1 MHCQS
6 EFTYFFLCHA
16 SPFQDDSANVVLTGG
31 HREEG
36 LLPAEAEK
44 SFHQLLFLS
53 SGVAQMESL
62 SQGFEFRGRQEIQS
76 LRQLLQVAL
85 FGSHNQHR
93 TRENQ
98 SVFLFEITFF
108 SQHTI
113 FLSYPIIKIY
123 LYYNTICANRNVR

>member
-1 MHCQS
+1 MGEIDISTAKVSSH
-6 EFTYFFLCHA
+6 TYICPA
-16 SPFQDDSANVVLTGG
+16 SPFQDDSPNVVLSRG

-36 LLPAEAEK
+36 LLPAETEK
-44 SFHQLLFLS
+44 SVHQLLFLS

-85 FGSHNQHR
+85 FESHNQHR

-98 SVFLFEITFF
+98 SVRIFQL
-108 SQHTI
+108 TI
-113 FLSYPIIKIY
+113 FPSY
-123 LYYNTICANRNVR
+123 TILLCAPHRNVT